1 MKSAEDLRQ
10 FLRSVDRKGYPAYK
24 GAKGVYQF
32 PDFTLSIDHVQGDP
46 FASPSR
52 VSIRVEGKKACFPAE
67 SYHLS
72 HKRVALQDLLLRKF
86 AAKVE
91 RYNLRREVRERAG

>member
-46 FASPSR
+46 FASP
-52 VSIRVEGKKACFPAE
+52 IQGQHPGG
-67 SYHLS
+67 
-72 HKRVALQDLLLRKF
+72 
-86 AAKVE
+86 
-91 RYNLRREVRERAG
+91 RERRPVFRQSPIVRVISGRRCRTCCS